1 MDFSI
6 HENETER
13 EYIWRVGKY
22 VSEGKITWKELA
34 NIINEKWRD
43 SEEEYRDESAYRKP
57 FQSAKSYYEDVFSKM
72 ISNEYSDNIAEQ
84 KRELEIER
92 QKLYAT
98 KTEYT
103 RSIRQQSR
111 FELFYE
117 NIAKEL
123 ITIEPPRFKTRSYIH
138 NNKCSVLTFCDIHA
152 GAVFKNNTN
161 NYSFNEITRRFEVL
175 LSYMNDYVYKNDIS
189 RLKVI
194 GIGDDIQ
201 GILRLTDLQINESSV
216 VEATVFV
223 AKTIS
228 HFLNELSSVC
238 DIEYYH
244 VPSSNHSQLRPIG
257 TKASEL
263 ANEDVAYIIGN
274 YIKDVLSENSAITVV
289 TNFGNDYIEVPI
301 FNFNVLATHGHRIK
315 NIENY
320 VKNISFKNRKFYD
333 TIIVAHFHS
342 GKEIVVGE
350 GKNNDVEVLIC
361 PSFIG
366 TCPYA
371 DSLLLGA
378 KASCKIFVFDEK
390 YGHTDTYKIM
400 LN

>member
-263 ANEDVAYIIGN
+263 ANEDVEYIIGN

-350 GKNNDVEVLIC
+350 GKNNDVEVLVC

>member
-123 ITIEPPRFKTRSYIH
+123 ITIEPPRFKKRSYIH

-152 GAVFKNNTN
+152 GAVFKNKTN

-263 ANEDVAYIIGN
+263 ANEDVEYIIGN

-350 GKNNDVEVLIC
+350 GKNNDVEVLVC

>member
-263 ANEDVAYIIGN
+263 ANEDVEYIIGN

-320 VKNISFKNRKFYD
+320 VKNISFKNRKF
-333 TIIVAHFHS
+333 FS
-342 GKEIVVGE
+342 
-350 GKNNDVEVLIC
+350 
-361 PSFIG
+361 P
-366 TCPYA
+366 
-371 DSLLLGA
+371 
-378 KASCKIFVFDEK
+378 VFP
-390 YGHTDTYKIM
+390 TFPRTYPH
-400 LN
+400 

>member
-263 ANEDVAYIIGN
+263 ANEDVEYIIGN

-350 GKNNDVEVLIC
+350 GKNNDVEVLVC

-371 DSLLLGA
+371 DSPLLGA

-390 YGHTDTYKIM
+390 YGHTDNYKIM

>member
-123 ITIEPPRFKTRSYIH
+123 ITIEPPRFKTRSYMH

-263 ANEDVAYIIGN
+263 ANEDVEYIIGN

-350 GKNNDVEVLIC
+350 GKNNDVEVLVC

>member
-263 ANEDVAYIIGN
+263 ANEDVEYIIGD
-274 YIKDVLSENSAITVV
+274 YSKDVLSENSASTVV

-350 GKNNDVEVLIC
+350 GKNNDVEVLVC

>member
-175 LSYMNDYVYKNDIS
+175 LSYVNDYVQKNDIS

-263 ANEDVAYIIGN
+263 ANEDVEYIIGN

-350 GKNNDVEVLIC
+350 GKNNDVEVLVC

>member
-175 LSYMNDYVYKNDIS
+175 LSYMNDYVQKNDIS

-263 ANEDVAYIIGN
+263 ANEDVEYIIGN
-274 YIKDVLSENSAITVV
+274 YIKDVLSENSAVTVV

-350 GKNNDVEVLIC
+350 GKNNDVEVLVC

>member
-72 ISNEYSDNIAEQ
+72 ISNEYSNNIAEQ

-263 ANEDVAYIIGN
+263 ANEDVEYIIGN

-301 FNFNVLATHGHRIK
+301 FNFNVLVTHGHRIK

-350 GKNNDVEVLIC
+350 GKNNDVEVLVC

>member
-175 LSYMNDYVYKNDIS
+175 LSYMNDYVQKNDIS

-263 ANEDVAYIIGN
+263 ANEDVEYIIGN

-350 GKNNDVEVLIC
+350 GKNNDVEVLVC

>member
-98 KTEYT
+98 KAEYT

-263 ANEDVAYIIGN
+263 ANEDVEYIIGN

-350 GKNNDVEVLIC
+350 GKNNDVEVLVC

>member
-175 LSYMNDYVYKNDIS
+175 LSYMNDYVQKNDIS

-263 ANEDVAYIIGN
+263 ANEDVEYIIGN

-289 TNFGNDYIEVPI
+289 TNFGNYYIEVPI
-301 FNFNVLATHGHRIK
+301 FNFNVLVTHGHRIK

-350 GKNNDVEVLIC
+350 GKNNDVEVLVC

-378 KASCKIFVFDEK
+378 KDSCKIFVFDEK

>member
-263 ANEDVAYIIGN
+263 ANEDVEYIIGN

-301 FNFNVLATHGHRIK
+301 FNFNVLVTHGHRIK

-350 GKNNDVEVLIC
+350 GKNNDVEVLVC

>member
-175 LSYMNDYVYKNDIS
+175 LSYMNDYVQKNDIS

-263 ANEDVAYIIGN
+263 ANEDVEYIIGN

-350 GKNNDVEVLIC
+350 GKNNDVEVLVC

-371 DSLLLGA
+371 DSLLLGT